1 MYPHRPMP
9 PTRVRPP
16 AQGMARVVAVFGPP
30 RWVGR
35 DVAVQRRFTPDDVFV
50 IIAPQTDD
58 GAQRTGDDV
67 GGRRAAASAVI
78 LALMFCLSVGAQR
91 RCAPTDVP
99 PPTDAPDPR
108 SPAGAGGW
116 RGWSWS
122 SAHRD
127 GLDAMLRFSDVS
139 HRMTCSS
146 SLRPGTGAAGVPRN
160 AFGRR
165 FQRAGGSSRVNHP
178 QAQMCLVTVKVAVEM
193 E

>member
-16 AQGMARVVAVFGPP
+16 AQGMARVL
-30 RWVGR
+30 R
-35 DVAVQRRFTPDDVFV
+35 
-50 IIAPQTDD
+50 
-58 GAQRTGDDV
+58 
-67 GGRRAAASAVI
+67 
-78 LALMFCLSVGAQR
+78 
-91 RCAPTDVP
+91 
-99 PPTDAPDPR
+99 
-108 SPAGAGGW
+108 
-116 RGWSWS
+116 S

-127 GLDAMLRFSDVS
+127 GLAAMLRFSDVS

-146 SLRPGTGAAGVPRN
+146 SLRPGTGAAGVPRD